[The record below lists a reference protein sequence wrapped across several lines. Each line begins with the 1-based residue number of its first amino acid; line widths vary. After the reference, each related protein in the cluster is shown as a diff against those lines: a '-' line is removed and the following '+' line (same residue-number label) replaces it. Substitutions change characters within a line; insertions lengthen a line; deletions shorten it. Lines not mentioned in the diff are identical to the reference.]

1 MSGSYLSAADFLTG
15 IMGDPIDLYVH
26 PLGTVRVRGLTVA
39 EVSDVGRRARG
50 DDTQLLI
57 NTVVAG
63 MVEPQ
68 MTAEQ
73 LLAAPAG
80 MVHAYRTIGER
91 IAELSGMVAKAEDRE
106 KLDSF
111 PGGGS

>member
-1 MSGSYLSAADFLTG
+1 MSGSYLSADDFLVG
-15 IMGDPIDLYVH
+15 VLGEAIDLYVH

-39 EVSDVGRRARG
+39 EVADIGKRSRNDE
-50 DDTQLLI
+50 TLLVVQ
-57 NTVVAG
+57 TVATG

-73 LLAAPAG
+73 LLSAPAG
-80 MVHAYRTIGER
+80 MVHAYRTVAER
-91 IAELSGMVAKAEDRE
+91 IAELSGMTADRE
-106 KLDSF
+106 KLDDF